1 MPCHTK
7 SWQGSVIMAQNTLT
21 FPAVAKALREGK
33 PCELK
38 DGGSLSLIVKGKNAG
53 RWLYRGRV
61 RGGNRTVINLN
72 CGYAP
77 ETGLSEAR
85 AKRDEYRAL
94 LNQGINPN
102 QQMRLEKEDARRKK
116 QEAAQTFEAVAREW
130 FAKRKEKNAPR
141 TKERYLGI
149 LEKHVFPVIGDISIQ
164 KIDRATLIKALKP
177 IYNIVNTAEVAG
189 RLINNVFDYAIDMAY
204 VENNPAYRLKQ
215 TLPAKPPV
223 KHVSYLKT
231 ESQIGLF
238 FLRIKEDIGTLATK
252 SALKLALL
260 MGDALRTEAFRC
272 SQWGF
277 IDFSQGTW
285 TVPRPTMKRKIGDD
299 YTVPLSKQA
308 LAILKGLYELEPHEA
323 TDLIFPG
330 RTPGKP
336 LGKTTLN
343 NAIRRMGYSQEELCF
358 HGLRSTFSTWTNHKR
373 QDGDTRFDPDL
384 IEQALDHKEQ
394 NLVRAS
400 YAHTNNLEARRN
412 MLQIWADALDDSIHS
427 VAA

>member
-1 MPCHTK
+1 
-7 SWQGSVIMAQNTLT
+7 MAQNTLT

-72 CGYAP
+72 CGTAP

-102 QQMRLEKEDARRKK
+102 QQKRLEKEETRRKE
-116 QEAAQTFEAVAREW
+116 QEAVQTFEAVAREW
-130 FAKRKEKNAPR
+130 FAKRKEKCEQS
-141 TKERYLGI
+141 TKGKYLRI
-149 LEKHVFPVIGDISIQ
+149 LKKHVFPVIGS
-164 KIDRATLIKALKP
+164 KPVKELDRATLIELLKP
-177 IYNIVNTAEVAG
+177 IYSKTDIAENVC
-189 RLINNVFDYAIDMAY
+189 RLIKNVFDYAIDMTY
-204 VENNPAYRLKQ
+204 TESNPAYRLNQ

-223 KHVSYLKT
+223 KHAAYLKT
-231 ESQIGLF
+231 ERQIGLLC
-238 FLRIKEDIGTLATK
+238 LRIKAYGGIPSTRY
-252 SALKLALL
+252 ALKLALL
-260 MGDALRTEAFRC
+260 MGDALRNDALRN

-285 TVPRPTMKRKIGDD
+285 TVPRAMMKRKTGDD
-299 YTVPLSKQA
+299 YTVPLSGQA
-308 LAILKGLYELEPHEA
+308 VALLKELYELEPHED

-330 RTPGKP
+330 LGPGRP
-336 LGKTTLN
+336 LGETTLN
-343 NAIRRMGYSQEELCF
+343 RAIRIMGYSQEDLCF
-358 HGLRSTFSTWTNHKR
+358 HGLRGTFSTWANSRR
-373 QDGDTRFDPDL
+373 QDGDMRFDPDL

-394 NLVRAS
+394 NLVRGS
-400 YAHTNNLEARRN
+400 YAHTNNLEARRK
-412 MLQIWADALDDSIHS
+412 MLQAWADALDEMADR
-427 VAA
+427 AANSAPA